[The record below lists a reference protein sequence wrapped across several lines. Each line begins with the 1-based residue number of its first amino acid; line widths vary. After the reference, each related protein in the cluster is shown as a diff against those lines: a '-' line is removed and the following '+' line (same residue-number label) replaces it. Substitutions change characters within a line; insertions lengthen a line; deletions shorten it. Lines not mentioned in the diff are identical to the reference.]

1 MSGSSDV
8 PSNATAKTQ
17 RPAEGGAL
25 ADAPGG
31 VDRRRA
37 PRVRSQSFLDGA
49 TQASSAF
56 LGSTVDLSIGG
67 CLVLTYESLEPGAGV
82 TLTLKLPEGD
92 LKTPAK
98 VVHVKEDAIGCR
110 LCGVQFEP
118 LASES
123 QALLARHLSRFG
135 VKAASPGSATVK
147 WKRSKADAPTA
158 RIVVEGVVHPPD

>member
-1 MSGSSDV
+1 MRGGSDDPTS
-8 PSNATAKTQ
+8 ATAKTQ
-17 RPAEGGAL
+17 RPGQGAAF

-37 PRVRSQSFLDGA
+37 QRVRSQSLLDGA
-49 TQASSAF
+49 TQAASAF

-67 CLVLTYESLEPGAGV
+67 CLVRTYESLEAGVGV

-118 LASES
+118 LAGES
-123 QALLARHLSRFG
+123 HALLARHLSRFG
-135 VKAASPGSATVK
+135 VKVAPPGSKTATL
-147 WKRSKADAPTA
+147 KRQKPESSTE
-158 RIVVEGVVHPPD
+158 RIDVEGIVHPPV